1 MRVKIDTKEIF
12 HVISIEEPQLTA
24 IMAEELEE
32 LVKNQ
37 LQSEGKSVILDMHL
51 VDQADA
57 TIAVLLNKLHE
68 WVYGSGRS
76 FVICCINQSLRK
88 TFELAGV
95 FDSLN
100 ITPTDSEA
108 WDIVQ
113 MEEIERELG
122 MDF

>member
-12 HVISIEEPQLTA
+12 HVISIEEAQLTA
-24 IMAEELEE
+24 IMAGELED
-32 LVKNQ
+32 LVKNL
-37 LQSEGKSVILDMHL
+37 LQSDGKSMILDMHL
-51 VDQADA
+51 VDDVEAA
-57 TIAVLLNKLHE
+57 IAVLLNKLHE
-68 WVYGSGRS
+68 FVYGSGRS
-76 FVICCINQSLRK
+76 FVICCINPAVRK
-88 TFELAGV
+88 SIEMAGV

-122 MDF
+122 MDS

>member
-24 IMAEELEE
+24 IMAGELEE

-37 LQSEGKSVILDMHL
+37 LQADNKSVILDMHL
-51 VDQADA
+51 VDDADA
-57 TIAVLLNKLHE
+57 SIAVLLNKLHDL
-68 WVYGSGRS
+68 VYGSGRS
-76 FVICCINQSLRK
+76 FVICCLNQTVRK

-122 MDF
+122 MDS